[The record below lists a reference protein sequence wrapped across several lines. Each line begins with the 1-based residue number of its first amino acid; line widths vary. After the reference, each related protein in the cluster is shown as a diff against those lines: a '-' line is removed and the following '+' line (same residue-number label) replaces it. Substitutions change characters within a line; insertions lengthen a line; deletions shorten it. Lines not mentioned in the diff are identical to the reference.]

1 MTKTRQEILAKAP
14 VQERSQQTHSAVLD
28 AVEALLHDR
37 PFDQITTTAIAQE
50 AGLTTGAIY
59 GRFKSKDDLLPHLYV
74 RYLDWVDQEVPI
86 WFAKHDWTTLDPAQT
101 SDLVADRIIRLH
113 QTKPWLLRTV
123 IIYLRGKQRN
133 PAHGARDHSNLV
145 EAILKCFHHCKE
157 ASSVAEADLVFA
169 VHAALTIAREIL
181 IFPDAPMARAVYK
194 NKTGLKRQISS
205 LLQAAF
211 K

>member
-1 MTKTRQEILAKAP
+1 MIETRREMVAKAP
-14 VQERSQQTHSAVLD
+14 VQERSQQTYSAILD

-37 PFDQITTTAIAQE
+37 PFDQITTTEIAQE

-59 GRFKSKDDLLPHLYV
+59 GRFRSKDDLLPHLYV

-86 WFAKHDWTTLDPAQT
+86 WFAKHDWAALDPAQS
-101 SDLVADRIIRLH
+101 SDLVAEKIIRLH
-113 QTKPWLLRTV
+113 QTKPWLLRAV
-123 IIYLRGKQRN
+123 IIYVRGKRRSQAR
-133 PAHGARDHSNLV
+133 GARDHSNLV
-145 EAILKCFHHCKE
+145 ESILKCFHHCKGV
-157 ASSVAEADLVFA
+157 SPVAEADLVFA

-194 NKTGLKRQISS
+194 NKAELTRQISG